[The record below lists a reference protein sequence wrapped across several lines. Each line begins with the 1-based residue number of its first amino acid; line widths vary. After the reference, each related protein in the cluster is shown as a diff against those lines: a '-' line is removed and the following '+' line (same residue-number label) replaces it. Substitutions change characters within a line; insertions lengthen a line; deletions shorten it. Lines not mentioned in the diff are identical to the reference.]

1 LYFAARVQEFYE
13 SNNDLVTIFRNKL
26 SETLLSYHLT
36 KEQNF
41 LLLKVMA
48 NDKAVLNGPNGLN
61 DIQFFQG
68 GVKGARYDPFNE
80 KMMQKVEELDVKIA
94 SIDFSLLE

>member
-1 LYFAARVQEFYE
+1 
-13 SNNDLVTIFRNKL
+13 
-26 SETLLSYHLT
+26 
-36 KEQNF
+36 
-41 LLLKVMA
+41 MA